1 MVTTEKTFLID
12 TTFILRQTSDAFH
25 GAPLLV
31 VDGKDYT
38 FTYGF
43 LRDLLLARRAL
54 GVTRGIL
61 VVGTEGHDAAADA
74 DVTAVVEFAR
84 VVGFPVVHKPRR
96 SVLDICHH
104 LSDTATHLITGD
116 TKLIQLTTERLSI
129 IKPKGRNEYECLTPA
144 SVLSQAGVTP
154 AQIPTFLAL
163 HDTGNGRKKT
173 GTLTKKQAVRLVEL
187 YGSLENIYAKLDEI
201 NATAIRDKLAS
212 GREAI
217 MRTYSGSKV
226 DASPVDV
233 VIDVNRL
240 DWRIDNKRVAELL
253 HAHRFHSLVRLL
265 RLPDDVRPLASV
277 QVRETNDYRAVQDRE
292 GLREIEGVVCGSE
305 VCAVDT
311 ESDDKDPRKASLLDV
326 AFSVQKGTAFFVP
339 VLERDLKG
347 VSRDEVMASLQR
359 MLNKQ
364 RRIVGHNIKYDAL
377 LLCRHGLTI
386 RNIYFDTM
394 LAAYDCF
401 GDWDF
406 FNLGFLTE
414 KLLGKRIK
422 RYGDIVRRDQ
432 TFLDLPLKEMK
443 DHGCQDADFALRLYE
458 RLDKEL
464 SKKAIRDQ
472 YVNTTM
478 KLARKLTECEFR
490 GASVYLK
497 KLERA
502 RGDLLAAIAAVKER
516 VWERLG
522 KKVDLDSSKAL
533 TEALK
538 DHLDLG
544 SAIGAKSLSSR
555 LLEDLAISHRDVQP
569 IVEYKRLRQRL
580 KRIES
585 IAAAA
590 KGNKVY
596 PLFNQ
601 VRSSSGRPSSS
612 DPNLFEED
620 GLSAVR
626 ACISP
631 ALRDF
636 FPNRQ
641 KAFDC
646 LEAESKDVH
655 LKSDRSGQRC
665 GNKFMAKHDTM
676 KGLDHDEFLLSVI
689 CGESGPAISR
699 RFMLERMEVDS
710 ACHDL
715 RMRYGRLFQ
724 WLSEFREEAA
734 KRGYA
739 TGPSGRKY
747 LAGLQSSSIEKRK
760 KVADASVRWLIGW

>member
-1 MVTTEKTFLID
+1 MVNAKQAFLVD
-12 TTFILRQTSDAFH
+12 TTFILRSIADTFH

-31 VDGKDYT
+31 VDGKNHT
-38 FTYGF
+38 FTFGF

-61 VVGTEGHDAAADA
+61 VVGAEGHVAAADA
-74 DVTAVVEFAR
+74 DVTAVVEF
-84 VVGFPVVHKPRR
+84 VKVLGVPVVYQPRR
-96 SVLDICHH
+96 SVLDICSH
-104 LSDTATHLITGD
+104 LSDTGTHLITSD

-129 IKPKGRNEYECLTPA
+129 IRPKARNEYECLTPA
-144 SVLSQAGVTP
+144 SVSSQVGVTP

-163 HDTGNGRKKT
+163 HNTENGRKKT
-173 GTLTKKQAVRLVEL
+173 GTLTRKQAIRLVEL
-187 YGSLENIYAKLDEI
+187 YGSLESIYANLDEI
-201 NATAIRDKLAS
+201 TAAGIRDKLAS

-217 MRTYSGSKV
+217 MRTYLGSKV

-233 VIDVNRL
+233 TIDVNRL
-240 DWRIDNKRVAELL
+240 DWRFENKRAARML

-265 RLPDDVRPLASV
+265 PLPDDVRPLASV
-277 QVRETNDYRAVQDRE
+277 QVRENNDYRAVQNRE
-292 GLREIEGVVCGSE
+292 SLQELEAAVRGSE
-305 VCAVDT
+305 VCALDT
-311 ESDDKDPRKASLLDV
+311 ESDDKDPRKASLLGV
-326 AFSVQKGTAFFVP
+326 AFSVQKGAAFFVP

-359 MLNKQ
+359 VLNKQ

-377 LLCRHGLTI
+377 LLRRHGLTI
-386 RNIYFDTM
+386 RNMYFDTM

-464 SKKAIRDQ
+464 SKRAIRDQ
-472 YVNTTM
+472 FADTTM
-478 KLARKLTECEFR
+478 KLARKLAEFEFK
-490 GASVYLK
+490 GVSVYLK

-516 VWERLG
+516 VWDRLG

-538 DHLDLG
+538 DHLNLG

-555 LLEDLAISHRDVQP
+555 RLVDLAISHRDVQA
-569 IVEYKRLRQRL
+569 IVKYKRLRKQL

-601 VRSSSGRPSSS
+601 VRSSSGRLSSS
-612 DPNLFEED
+612 EPNLFDED
-620 GLSAVR
+620 GLGAVR
-626 ACISP
+626 ACIGP
-631 ALRDF
+631 ALRGF

-641 KAFDC
+641 KALDC

-655 LKSDRSGQRC
+655 LKSDRSGQRG

-676 KGLDHDEFLLSVI
+676 KGLDHDEFLLSVV

-715 RMRYGRLFQ
+715 RMRYGRLSQ
-724 WLSEFREEAA
+724 WLLEFRAEAA
-734 KRGYA
+734 KRGYVI
-739 TGPSGRKY
+739 GPRGRKY
-747 LAGLQSSSIEKRK
+747 LAGLQSSSIENRK
-760 KVADASVRWLIGW
+760 KAADASVRWLIG